1 MTSPVV
7 APSRPPPHSGRRAW
21 LTAGISPTAA
31 AALAIAILALGWKGS
46 DLPAQIFRA
55 DLIKRYGFVL
65 WNMQWYGGHPT
76 LDYSVISPA
85 LGALVGPMALS
96 AVSGLLSAIMFD
108 RIVRHHFGSAWWIGS
123 LWFAIGTATNLMV
136 GRVAFAVGIA
146 FGLAT
151 VLAIQ
156 HHLRTL
162 ALLGAVL
169 TSLASPVAGLFVA
182 IVATAWALSARSRRV
197 PGIAIAA
204 AACLPIAIVTL
215 LFPDPGPFPYHAW
228 GLVRELSVCT
238 LFIFAMRGPFKAWR
252 WGAVVYAAVVVLAFL
267 VPTALGGNVSRLGQ
281 YVGAPL
287 IACALWAQRRHIIV
301 LMVLP
306 MVLWQW
312 VPAMSAVAWSGHDP
326 STDRAFY
333 TPLVDYINR
342 VPGVPGRVEIPFTY
356 RHWESAYVAPEVA
369 LARGWERQLDIER
382 NPIFYDEDSSPL
394 NSQTYY
400 HWLLDNAV
408 EYVALPNTALD
419 KSAIAERELLQSNLP
434 YLEKVW
440 KSPDWQL
447 WRFDGYPGMI
457 EGSATILGMDSDG
470 FRLIVYRP
478 GDLIVRV
485 RPSSH
490 WQVNGQGC
498 ATTDAS
504 GWTRL
509 ENVPTGLV
517 VVSQAVFAEAC
528 SADGG

>member
-1 MTSPVV
+1 
-7 APSRPPPHSGRRAW
+7 
-21 LTAGISPTAA
+21 
-31 AALAIAILALGWKGS
+31 
-46 DLPAQIFRA
+46 
-55 DLIKRYGFVL
+55 
-65 WNMQWYGGHPT
+65 MQWYGGHPT

-85 LGALVGPMALS
+85 LGALVGPMALC

-228 GLVRELSVCT
+228 GLVRELSVCA

-252 WGAVVYAAVVVLAFL
+252 WGAVVYAAVVVVAFL

-312 VPAMSAVAWSGHDP
+312 VPAMSAVAWAGHDP
-326 STDRAFY
+326 STDRAYY
-333 TPLVDYINR
+333 TPLVGYIHGL
-342 VPGVPGRVEIPFTY
+342 PGVPGRVEIPFTY

-419 KSAIAERELLQSNLP
+419 KSAIAERRAAPVEPALP
-434 YLEKVW
+434 REGVEQPRLAALALRRIPGDDRGLGHDPRHGRRRLP
-440 KSPDWQL
+440 PDRL
-447 WRFDGYPGMI
+447 PARRPDRA
-457 EGSATILGMDSDG
+457 SAAVIALASE
-470 FRLIVYRP
+470 RP
-478 GDLIVRV
+478 GLRYHRRERLDAPRERAHRSRGREPSGVR
-485 RPSSH
+485 R
-490 WQVNGQGC
+490 
-498 ATTDAS
+498 
-504 GWTRL
+504 
-509 ENVPTGLV
+509 GLSV
-517 VVSQAVFAEAC
+517 
-528 SADGG
+528 